1 MEAKE
6 FMSALVDIHNGLTEI
21 SVRGDDTIRMADI
34 IKKCRSIVFAL
45 QEELSKG
52 NKEKS
57 E

>member
-1 MEAKE
+1 MESKE

-21 SVRGDDTIRMADI
+21 SVRGDDAIRMADI
-34 IKKCRSIVFAL
+34 IKKCRGIVFAL

-52 NKEKS
+52 DKEKS

>member
-1 MEAKE
+1 MESTE
-6 FMSALVDIHNGLTEI
+6 FLSILVDIHNNLAEI

-34 IKKCRSIVFAL
+34 IKKCRSAVFSL

-57 E
+57 N

>member
-1 MEAKE
+1 METKE

-34 IKKCRSIVFAL
+34 IKKCRGIVFAL

-52 NKEKS
+52 DKEKS